1 MMFAMNYE
9 EAIKHVMSALK
20 FGIDPSLEP
29 IAALCQVMGQPQDAY
44 KCVQIAGTNGKSS
57 TSRMIAAL
65 LHAGGKRV
73 GLYTSPHLVE
83 YPERIEIDGRV
94 IDKQLFADGMEA
106 VLRAGECCGVVPTE
120 FELLTAAAFWIFA
133 HEGVDVAV
141 LECGLG
147 GRWDATSVCKPQVAV
162 ITGIGLDHV
171 AILGDTVEKIAAEKA
186 AIIKSGA
193 VAVLADELV
202 AREVFVE
209 RAKQV
214 GSEFIDVD
222 CNVSVPYA
230 SALAHMPSY
239 QLRNAATALTAVAAF
254 EKHCGKASKC
264 ANVGE
269 GASENENVDAN
280 GCASA
285 HVTFEKAFSR
295 LVIPGRFETLRQK
308 PLLLID
314 AAHNPQS
321 ASVLAE
327 ELKKRQL
334 DCTLVLGVLADKD
347 CDGIVET
354 LAPIFQRIVVTQSS
368 SPRALPVAELA
379 KLVRLQGKEPRIAQ
393 SVKEALEMT
402 CDEDVIATG
411 SITIAGEVKAIFSA
425 LV

>member
-9 EAIKHVMSALK
+9 EAINHVMSALK

-29 IAALCQVMGQPQDAY
+29 IAALCKAMGQPQDAY
-44 KCVQIAGTNGKSS
+44 ECVQIAGTNGKSS

-94 IDKQLFADGMEA
+94 IDKQLFADGVEA
-106 VLRAGECCGVVPTE
+106 VLHAGECCGVVPTE

-147 GRWDATSVCKPQVAV
+147 GRWDATSVCKPQVAI

-193 VAVLADELV
+193 VAVLADGLA

-214 GSEFIDVD
+214 GAEFIDVD
-222 CNVSVPYA
+222 CSVSTPYA

-239 QLRNAATALTAVAAF
+239 QMKNAATALTAVAAF
-254 EKHCGKASKC
+254 EEHRGKTSKYAS
-264 ANVGE
+264 VGE
-269 GASENENVDAN
+269 SFKE
-280 GCASA
+280 
-285 HVTFEKAFSR
+285 AFSK
-295 LVIPGRFETLRQK
+295 LVIPGRFETLQQK

-321 ASVLAE
+321 TSVLAE

-334 DCTLVLGVLADKD
+334 NCTLVLGVLADKD

-354 LAPIFQRIVVTQSS
+354 LAPLFQRIVVTQSS

-379 KLVRLQGKEPRIAQ
+379 KLVRLHGKEPRIAQ

-402 CDEDVIATG
+402 CNEDVIATG

-425 LV
+425 